1 MRQRV
6 GNVGL
11 LNLVNATDESIKGI
25 ERIENVGLVIYG
37 KENAHLLTQM
47 NIGNI
52 GSSIE
57 VPTGYRLFNG
67 VFNLDESYLKSITEP
82 VLLLVNGIV
91 VIDRNVQGDQVK
103 EGLLNLIV
111 NGKVYSPA
119 HLSGMTGKML
129 SKGSGAVETY
139 HGAPPRLE
147 NGKFNLT
154 NSFLQSIEEPLYLV
168 VNGLVTFAE
177 DLSLELLNE
186 KISKLEVNGKISL
199 YENQESVLYKKVS
212 SLTTCKV
219 EVVPYGYDVLS
230 KPLRLNSRSIRR
242 FQQKKWY
249 TNKPIIIEADVT
261 RDMLTKSIEKIHSTS
276 VIICHEEFEDLIHEV
291 LSLLETEVLSY
302 ENSFIVIDGDE
313 VWSDDQ
319 FLGLSQPVN
328 FIVNGQLTLD
338 RDVNEEVLHSKVS
351 TLDVLG
357 EVIVREKKLKGVLQN
372 IIRVNTGTI
381 EVEISK
387 EQAGAGV
394 TLQNIG
400 ELSL

>member
-1 MRQRV
+1 MSQRV

-25 ERIENVGLVIYG
+25 ERIENVGIVIYR

-52 GSSIE
+52 GSSME

-67 VFNLDESYLKSITEP
+67 VFNLDEVYLKSITEP

-91 VIDRNVQGDQVK
+91 VIDRNVQADQVK

-119 HLSGMTGKML
+119 HLSGMTGKLL

-154 NSFLQSIEEPLYLV
+154 NSFLQSIDEPLYLV
-168 VNGLVTFAE
+168 VNGLLTFAE
-177 DLSLELLNE
+177 DLSLDLLNE
-186 KISKLEVNGKISL
+186 KIGKLEVNGKISL

-219 EVVPYGYDVLS
+219 EVIPDGYEVLS

-249 TNKPIIIEADVT
+249 TNKPIIIEADVA

-276 VIICHEEFEDLIHEV
+276 VIICHEEVEDLIYEV

-302 ENSFIVIDGDE
+302 ENSFIVIDGEE
-313 VWSDDQ
+313 VWSNDQ
-319 FLGLSQPVN
+319 FLGLSRPVN
-328 FIVNGQLTLD
+328 FIVNGQLTFD
-338 RDVNEEVLHSKVS
+338 RDVSEEVLRSKVS

-381 EVEISK
+381 EEEKSVE
-387 EQAGAGV
+387 AGAGV